1 MSYPD
6 YYIYGNPKL
15 SSGQTL
21 DKWFNT
27 SKDIWV
33 QRPADTLRTAPQ
45 RSPNIRRH
53 TAPQADLGLIRQF
66 FVREGQRF
74 EFKVNAY
81 NATNSPIFNFPTTD
95 PSSPLFGVV
104 PITQINN
111 PRSVE
116 LGFRYAF

>member
-6 YYIYGNPKL
+6 YYINGNPKL
-15 SSGQTL
+15 DSGQTFNR
-21 DKWFNT
+21 WFNT

-33 QRPADTLRTAPQ
+33 QRPADTLRTAPL

-53 TAPQADLGLIRQF
+53 TAPQLDLALNRSFAIRERHTVQ
-66 FVREGQRF
+66 V
-74 EFKVNAY
+74 KVSAF
-81 NATNSPIFNFPTTD
+81 NATNTPIFNFPTTD

-116 LGFRYAF
+116 LGFRYFF